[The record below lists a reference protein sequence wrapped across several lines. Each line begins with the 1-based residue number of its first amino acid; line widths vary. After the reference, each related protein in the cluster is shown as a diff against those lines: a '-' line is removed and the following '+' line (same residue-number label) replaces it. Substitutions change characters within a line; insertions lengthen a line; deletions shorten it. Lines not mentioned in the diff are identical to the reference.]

1 MKKVFIDSSAYIAI
15 NFTRDQFHKKA
26 IETNMLLLDEDYEY
40 VTTNYVVL
48 ESSTSLLMKVGHE
61 AAVRFYENVKKS
73 EVIKIIHVSKTLEE
87 QAFQLFKKYSDKEYS
102 LTDCVSFVV
111 MKEKKLTKAFT
122 NDHHFEQMGFEIL
135 IK

>member
-40 VTTNYVVL
+40 
-48 ESSTSLLMKVGHE
+48 
-61 AAVRFYENVKKS
+61 
-73 EVIKIIHVSKTLEE
+73 EE